1 MEIKGNITLAEA
13 KRLSLIKWNL
23 IVEGKDYENHP
34 KLKHIKYCCGFCERW
49 KDIGNCDDYVSDCG
63 CDQCV
68 FAHELGN
75 ICYDDQGLFMRWHDC
90 RSSKARKTKAKQ
102 ILEHIKNIKITEE

>member
-34 KLKHIKYCCGFCERW
+34 KLKHIKYLSL
-49 KDIGNCDDYVSDCG
+49 I
-63 CDQCV
+63 
-68 FAHELGN
+68 
-75 ICYDDQGLFMRWHDC
+75 
-90 RSSKARKTKAKQ
+90 
-102 ILEHIKNIKITEE
+102 HI